1 MYLKKTYKAGI
12 TIEVHKSYSARYGK
26 NIPRGNR
33 ESRTSEAV
41 KRYNEKM
48 AWRKLT
54 REINANFMPG
64 DLFLTCTYQKSAR
77 PDPQRAKKN
86 MENFLDRLRR
96 RFKRAGMEFKYILV
110 NAYGKRGGIH
120 HHLIIPAIAYPV
132 VAACWPHGAVRFE
145 ALYPNGEYSSL
156 AWYLIKQSHLS
167 PSGEES
173 IPGNRWSGSRNLI
186 KPVEKVEEVD
196 AKEWREEPKP
206 IKGYYIDPDSVENG
220 ISPVTGIPYQFY
232 RMLQIQP
239 VREKERAK
247 NVGIQSTKRLRTGEN
262 CRESPCAA
270 VK

>member
-1 MYLKKTYKAGI
+1 
-12 TIEVHKSYSARYGK
+12 
-26 NIPRGNR
+26 
-33 ESRTSEAV
+33 
-41 KRYNEKM
+41 M

-54 REINANFMPG
+54 REINANFVPG
-64 DLFLTCTYQKSAR
+64 DLFLTCTYQMSTR

-96 RFKRAGMEFKYILV
+96 RFKKVGLEFKYILV

-132 VAACWPHGAVRFE
+132 VAACWTYGAVRFE
-145 ALYPNGEYSSL
+145 ALYPNREYSAL

-206 IKGYYIDPDSVENG
+206 IKGYYIDPNSVENG
-220 ISPVTGIPYQFY
+220 VSPVTGIPYQFY

-239 VREKERAK
+239 VVQKGREKNIAVRSTAGPPHMAK
-247 NVGIQSTKRLRTGEN
+247 HSE
-262 CRESPCAA
+262 
-270 VK
+270 